1 MQPTDKCC
9 MPEVWQ
15 EKVGRGLGQ
24 AWGAGDS
31 VCMPGLPGPLDYA
44 LQTRRAWL
52 SLLSLGPL
60 CLVQD
65 WKVIWVQETLAEC
78 RNKPPHRPVLP

>member
-1 MQPTDKCC
+1 MQLTDKCC

-44 LQTRRAWL
+44 LQTRKAWL

-60 CLVQD
+60 CLAQD
-65 WKVIWVQETLAEC
+65 WKIIWA
-78 RNKPPHRPVLP
+78 